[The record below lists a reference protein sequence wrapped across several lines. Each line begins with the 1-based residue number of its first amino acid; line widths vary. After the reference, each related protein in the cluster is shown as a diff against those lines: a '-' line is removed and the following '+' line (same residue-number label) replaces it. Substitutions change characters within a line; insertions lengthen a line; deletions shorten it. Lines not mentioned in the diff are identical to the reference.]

1 MNKVVELNNF
11 DITNNTIIIDS
22 INRDCNIFPNPFN
35 FRINLNPNN
44 NENFYITKNFKN
56 VKTFNIKKIIL
67 PSLFYVNNTNIY
79 EPFTDEE
86 LIINFDI
93 FNNIN
98 YIENMKIQD

>member
-22 INRDCNIFPNPFN
+22 INRDCNIYPNPFN

-44 NENFYITKNFKN
+44 NEIFYITKNFKN

-67 PSLFYVNNTNIY
+67 PSLFYVNTKIIT
-79 EPFTDEE
+79 EPFIDEN
-86 LIINFDI
+86 LIIDY
-93 FNNIN
+93 NN
-98 YIENMKIQD
+98 